1 MHKSLVIACS
11 LFVGAT
17 ALADAPKPADAAN
30 PLSQTVSHSYER
42 VKKFLTGAAAEMPA
56 DQYGFKAT
64 PDVRSFGQ
72 LIGHVADSQMTF
84 CGLAKHDT
92 AAKKPDFE
100 KTATTKAALQKA
112 LADSFAYCDAVYA
125 ATTDATLTQPVDMF
139 GQKLTR
145 FSALDINVA
154 HDNEHYG
161 NIVTYLRLKNLV
173 PPSSE
178 KH

>member
-1 MHKSLVIACS
+1 MNKSLISVCLLLAGS
-11 LFVGAT
+11 T
-17 ALADAPKPADAAN
+17 ALADPKPADGAN
-30 PLSQTVSHSYER
+30 PISQTVSHSYDR

-56 DQYGFKAT
+56 EQYNFKPT

-72 LIGHVADSQMTF
+72 LVAHVADAQMMF
-84 CGLAKHDT
+84 CSLAKHDT
-92 AAKKPDFE
+92 AGKKPDFE
-100 KTATTKAALQKA
+100 KTATTKAAVQKA
-112 LADSFAYCDAVYA
+112 LADSISYCDAVYA
-125 ATTDATLTQPVDMF
+125 STTDANMTDAVQMF

-145 FSALDINVA
+145 FAALDINVG

-178 KH
+178 KK